1 MGVQEQAFRT
11 YYASMSDAKLLETAA
26 HRSSFIEAAQRV
38 LDEEFSRRHLALP
51 AKPLEHSGSGPG
63 GGTLRTWALRV
74 RASLFR

>member
-26 HRSSFIEAAQRV
+26 HRSSFIDAAQRV

-51 AKPLEHSGSGPG
+51 VEHVEHVEHG
-63 GGTLRTWALRV
+63 GGIVRAFALRV
-74 RASLFR
+74 RRSLFR